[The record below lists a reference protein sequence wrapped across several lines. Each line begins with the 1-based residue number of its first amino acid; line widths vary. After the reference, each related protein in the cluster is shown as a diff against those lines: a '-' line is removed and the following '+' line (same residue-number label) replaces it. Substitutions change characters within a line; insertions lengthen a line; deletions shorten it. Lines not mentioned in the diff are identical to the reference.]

1 MLPWI
6 LVTLIALAALLI
18 AEARNLRWLKWIAK
32 PTASTGFLAVAL
44 TAGALDSSYGRVLFA
59 ALVFCWLGDVLLI
72 PKDRRIFLAGLVA
85 FLLGH
90 VVLIGAFPLLG
101 FDALGSAAALVPVA
115 PAAFLAL
122 RWLAPHLSSGMRVP
136 VQAYVAAISVM
147 VLVAAG
153 AALGGAGAVVLVCAV
168 FFFVSDLA
176 VARERFVAS
185 AFSNR
190 AWGLPLYYGATLL
203 LATTAAGV

>member
-1 MLPWI
+1 MLPWF
-6 LVTLIALAALLI
+6 LLTGIALAILLI
-18 AEARNLRWLKWIAK
+18 AEAKGLRWLKWIAK
-32 PTASTGFLAVAL
+32 PTASAGFLAVAL
-44 TAGALDSSYGRVLFA
+44 TAGALDSTYGRVLFA

-101 FDALGSAAALVPVA
+101 FDVRGAVAALVLVA

-122 RWLAPHLSSGMRVP
+122 RWLGPHLSSGMRVP
-136 VQAYVAAISVM
+136 VRAYVAAISVM
-147 VLVAAG
+147 VLAAAG
-153 AALGGAGAVVLVCAV
+153 ATLGGAGTVVLVGAV
-168 FFFVSDLA
+168 LFFVSDLA

-185 AFSNR
+185 GFSNR

-203 LATTAAGV
+203 LATTAAGA